1 MLGGARLEG
10 QIQDMTYQLSI
21 VIPVLNEAGQLPAKL
36 HALQGLRDRCQ
47 LLLVDGGSHD
57 DSPEI
62 AKPLVD
68 KVILGSRG
76 RAIQMN
82 AGASQAEAEVL
93 LFLHADTRLPDNAID
108 LINQAMAE
116 GFQWGRFDV
125 AFDSPKPIFK
135 LIAFMMNQR
144 SRLTSIATGDQAL
157 FITHSAFAAAGGF
170 PEIALMED
178 IAISGKLKILGKP
191 CSLKA
196 KVLTSARRWQQHG
209 LFKTI
214 LLMWWL
220 RLAYFF
226 GADPN
231 DLAMCYDGRR

>member
-1 MLGGARLEG
+1 MSF
-10 QIQDMTYQLSI
+10 QISI

-36 HALQGLRDRCQ
+36 QALQGLRDRCQ
-47 LLLVDGGSHD
+47 LVLVDGGSTD
-57 DSPEI
+57 DSSSI
-62 AKPLVD
+62 ATPWAD
-68 KVILGSRG
+68 KVVHSPRG
-76 RAIQMN
+76 RALQMN
-82 AGASQAEAEVL
+82 AGALQADAEIL
-93 LFLHADTRLPDNAID
+93 LFLHADTVLPDDAVS
-108 LINQAMAE
+108 LIIQAMAE
-116 GFQWGRFDV
+116 GFHWGRFDV
-125 AFDSPKPIFK
+125 AFDNAKPIFK

-144 SRLTSIATGDQAL
+144 SRLTSIATGDQGL
-157 FITHSAFAAAGGF
+157 FMSRQAFDAVSGF
-170 PEIALMED
+170 PQIALMED
-178 IAISGKLKILGKP
+178 IAISSQLKKLGKP

-196 KVLTSARRWQQHG
+196 KVLTSARRWQQHR

>member
-1 MLGGARLEG
+1 
-10 QIQDMTYQLSI
+10 MTYQMSI

-57 DSPEI
+57 DSPEM

-68 KVILGSRG
+68 KVILSSRG
-76 RAIQMN
+76 RATQMN
-82 AGASQAEAEVL
+82 AGALQADAEIL
-93 LFLHADTRLPDNAID
+93 LFLHADTRLPENGID
-108 LINQAMAE
+108 LISQAIAE
-116 GFQWGRFDV
+116 GFHWGRFDV
-125 AFDSPKPIFK
+125 AFDTPNPIFK

-144 SRLTSIATGDQAL
+144 SRLTGIATGDQAL
-157 FITHSAFAAAGGF
+157 FMTLPAFAAVGGF
-170 PEIALMED
+170 PQIALMED
-178 IAISGKLKILGKP
+178 IAVSEKLKKLGKP
-191 CSLKA
+191 CCLKA
-196 KVLTSARRWQQHG
+196 KVLTSARRWQQYG

-226 GADPN
+226 GADPE
-231 DLAMCYDGRR
+231 DLAMRYYRRR